1 MGKVLVT
8 IIVVGVLVGLWELVA
23 VTSVVVRA
31 LVCAG
36 AVVGTFVEV
45 LTVDMRVGVVI
56 IVSNVTVDLLADIMI
71 GVLTNVGV
79 DALLYV
85 NANVFTVVYTALE
98 FPVSTP
104 LEGFGRCAAFDW

>member
-1 MGKVLVT
+1 MIHVNESYNTDHTEHVHN
-8 IIVVGVLVGLWELVA
+8 IDIVMM
-23 VTSVVVRA
+23 TVVVRA

-85 NANVFTVVYTALE
+85 NANVFADVITA
-98 FPVSTP
+98 F
-104 LEGFGRCAAFDW
+104 GFDML

>member
-1 MGKVLVT
+1 MIHVNESYNTDHTEHVHN
-8 IIVVGVLVGLWELVA
+8 IDIVMM
-23 VTSVVVRA
+23 TVVVRA

-85 NANVFTVVYTALE
+85 NANVFTDVMTA
-98 FPVSTP
+98 F
-104 LEGFGRCAAFDW
+104 GFDML

>member
-1 MGKVLVT
+1 MIHINESYNTDHTEHVHN
-8 IIVVGVLVGLWELVA
+8 IDIVVM
-23 VTSVVVRA
+23 TVVVRA

-85 NANVFTVVYTALE
+85 NANVFTDVMTA
-98 FPVSTP
+98 F
-104 LEGFGRCAAFDW
+104 GFDML